1 MTFIRATALFLA
13 CASYPP
19 LYVVQAPS
27 AGMDLPH
34 FGDAH
39 REASSGPL
47 PFWLRCPGCCAPA
60 LPALRAV
67 LKAELD

>member
-1 MTFIRATALFLA
+1 
-13 CASYPP
+13 
-19 LYVVQAPS
+19 
-27 AGMDLPH
+27 MDLPH

-39 REASSGPL
+39 LEASSDPL